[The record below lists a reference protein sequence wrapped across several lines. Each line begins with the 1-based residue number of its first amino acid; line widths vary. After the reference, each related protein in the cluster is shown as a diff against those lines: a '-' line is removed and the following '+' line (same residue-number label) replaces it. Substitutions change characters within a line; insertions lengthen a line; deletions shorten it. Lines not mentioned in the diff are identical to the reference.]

1 MSIIL
6 KSIPLL
12 EYYAEHPAVSDFY
25 FRFNK
30 RLIAND
36 FSGKLEC
43 FYDEALFY
51 EKIRH
56 KKKIEND
63 IKFHFLHKS
72 SREKLTQLIV
82 SAVDALN
89 MINIAEE
96 EIRKINSKKISFSEG
111 HYRLINLVE
120 TYVFKLISFLDVM
133 SKTNSYVYR
142 LNGLPDVPETYGR
155 QKYINAKAG
164 NFKNKFDTAYQNRLL
179 KNQVIN
185 IFHKYRNKF
194 SHEKSIIVIPY
205 FRKNDCKLIFG
216 IGDRE
221 GIKIREAI
229 ELSMR
234 ELKRFIGF
242 SENYFIKKFK

>member
-12 EYYAEHPAVSDFY
+12 EYYAENFAVSDFY
-25 FRFNK
+25 FGFKK

-43 FYDEALFY
+43 FYEEALFY

-56 KKKIEND
+56 RKKIKND
-63 IKFHFLHKS
+63 IKFYILHKS
-72 SREKLTQLIV
+72 SREKLTQLII
-82 SAVDALN
+82 SAVDALEI
-89 MINIAEE
+89 INKAEDG
-96 EIRKINSKKISFSEG
+96 IKKINSKKISFTEG
-111 HYRLINLVE
+111 HYRLINYVE
-120 TYVFKLISFLDVM
+120 TYVFKLISFLDVL

-142 LNGLPDVPETYGR
+142 LNGLSNVPETYGR
-155 QKYINAKAG
+155 QKYINGKTG
-164 NFKNKFDTAYQNRLL
+164 NFQNKFDTAYQNRLL
-179 KNQVIN
+179 KNKAIN
-185 IFHKYRNKF
+185 IFHKYRNRF

-205 FRKNDCKLIFG
+205 FRKNDCRLIFG
-216 IGDRE
+216 LGDKE

-229 ELSMR
+229 ELSLR

-242 SENYFIKKFK
+242 SENYLIKKFK